1 MENVSNRNSSTSL
14 YYISLSLG
22 FGNIDDRHRHPNI
35 ISISERSSGWATNYR
50 NSDTVFVP
58 LCNVVALFSFP
69 ENAVF
74 TFRRYFFLA
83 LFWPSWQ
90 DNGARAMEACVD
102 KPAHLNQ
109 SSLAS
114 CSWSVKSEVYK
125 ANRKRLHCLK
135 LCCKC
140 TTVRPKEKTFLGSCS
155 LRWNGDGAT
164 GLNSIAVL
172 VFMVILVEFDKYR
185 SKSKYHWWWDE
196 HCLSRFGRGGFL
208 MKI

>member
-1 MENVSNRNSSTSL
+1 MQCRRSFQFSWKCSFH
-14 YYISLSLG
+14 LSPL
-22 FGNIDDRHRHPNI
+22 FFSCI
-35 ISISERSSGWATNYR
+35 ILA
-50 NSDTVFVP
+50 
-58 LCNVVALFSFP
+58 
-69 ENAVF
+69 F
-74 TFRRYFFLA
+74 T
-83 LFWPSWQ
+83 WQ